1 MTEAAIEQR
10 VRHRDVAEGRNAMDE
25 WTLTYEGFDPDEEG
39 LREALCTLGNGVLAT
54 RGACPESRAEGVHYP
69 GTYRAGIFN
78 RLVDEMDGGEISN
91 ESMVNLP
98 NWLVLRFRLD
108 DGDWFQAGE
117 ADLDEYRLQLD
128 MRRGVLTRHLRLVV
142 PGGGKLLVA
151 QRRFVHLV
159 DAHLAGLETTFL
171 PEGWSGTLTVQVA
184 IDAAVRNQG
193 VKRYRDLSDL
203 HLRPCGV
210 EEVDGDIALV
220 AVETNQSHVRI
231 AEAHRTRLS
240 HDGGYERVAYER
252 RWLDEDG
259 LVGHELTLDL
269 RDGVPVTVE
278 KIVAIVTGRDPAI
291 AEPAESAVRK
301 VRRAPGFDELLR
313 THVAKWD
320 QFWERFEIRF
330 GEQEEIEHILN
341 LHTFHALQTISHNT
355 IDQDVGAPARGL
367 HGEAYRGH
375 IFWDEVFIL
384 PYLNLRMPVLTRS
397 LLMYRYRRLGEAK
410 ARARAVGHAGAIF
423 PWQSGSDGREES
435 QELHLNPVS
444 GKWQPDNSQLQRHI
458 NLAIAYNVWQY
469 VETTADVAF
478 LRYYGMELMVE
489 IARFFSSLA
498 TYDRAHD
505 RYHLR
510 GVMGPDEFHDGYPD
524 RDTPGLDDNAY
535 TNVMV
540 VWMLRRVFQLLDLLP
555 PHMRYDVRE
564 ELDLTRA
571 ELDRWE
577 DLTRRIHVPFHD
589 DWIISQFAGYDEL
602 AEFDWD
608 GYQRRYGD
616 IQRLDRI
623 LKAEDDT
630 PNRYKVAKQADVLML
645 FFLLSAEELYQI
657 FEGLGYD
664 WSPERI
670 PATIDYYRQRTSH
683 GSTLSGVVHAWLLAR
698 SDRRRSWEMFEHAL
712 RSDVA
717 DIQGGTTKEGIH
729 LGAMTGTLDL
739 VQRGYTGLAVDQDV
753 LRFEPA
759 LPDEVER
766 LDLRLFYRGHHLEV
780 TLDHTS
786 LRVGAPSSDLA
797 PVTIGCNGQ
806 REELRGGETLTF
818 DVAPVTS
825 DE

>member
-1 MTEAAIEQR
+1 
-10 VRHRDVAEGRNAMDE
+10 MDE
-25 WTLTYEGFDPDEEG
+25 WTLTYQGFDPREEG

-54 RGACPESRAEGVHYP
+54 RGACPESRADEVHYP
-69 GTYRAGIFN
+69 ATYRAGVFN
-78 RLVDEMDGGEISN
+78 RLVDEMDGAEISN

-108 DGDWFQAGE
+108 DGDWFAPDDAE
-117 ADLDEYRLQLD
+117 LDEYKLELD
-128 MRRGVLTRHLRLVV
+128 MRRGVVTRHLRIAL
-142 PGGGKLLVA
+142 PGGGGLLVT

-159 DAHLAGLETTFL
+159 DPQLAALETTFL
-171 PEGWSGTLTVQVA
+171 PEGHGGSLTVQAA
-184 IDAAVRNQG
+184 IDAEVRNQG
-193 VKRYRDLSDL
+193 VKRYRDLSDR
-203 HLRPCGV
+203 HLRQCGV
-210 EEVDGDIALV
+210 EEVDGAIALV

-231 AEAHRTRLS
+231 AAAHRTRLH
-240 HDGGYERVAYER
+240 HDGGYEQVLSER
-252 RWLDEDG
+252 RWLQEDG
-259 LVGHELTLDL
+259 LVGHELTLEV
-269 RDGVPVTVE
+269 RDGIPVTVE
-278 KIVAIVTGRDPAI
+278 KVVAIVTGRDPAV

-301 VRRAPGFDELLR
+301 VRRAPSFDELLR
-313 THVAKWD
+313 SHVAKWD

-330 GEQEEIEHILN
+330 GEREEIERILN

-384 PYLNLRMPVLTRS
+384 PYLNLRLPVLTRS
-397 LLMYRYRRLGEAK
+397 LLMYRYRRLGEAR
-410 ARARAVGHAGAIF
+410 ARARAAGHAGAIF

-435 QELHLNPVS
+435 QAMHLNPVS
-444 GKWQPDNSQLQRHI
+444 GRWQPDNSQLQRHI
-458 NLAIAYNVWQY
+458 NVAIAYNVWQY
-469 VETTADVAF
+469 VETTADLDF

-540 VWMLRRVFQLLDLLP
+540 VWTLRRIFQLLELLP

-577 DLTRRIHVPFHD
+577 DLTRRIFVPFHD
-589 DWIISQFAGYDEL
+589 DRIISQFAGYDEL
-602 AEFDWD
+602 EEFDWA

-630 PNRYKVAKQADVLML
+630 PNRYKLAKQADVLML
-645 FFLLSAEELYQI
+645 FYLLSAEELHQI

-664 WSPERI
+664 WTPDRI
-670 PATIDYYRQRTSH
+670 PATIEYYRQRTSH

-712 RSDVA
+712 RSDIA

-739 VQRGYTGLAVDQDV
+739 VQRGYTGLAVEQDV

-759 LPDEVER
+759 LPAEVDR

-780 TLDHTS
+780 MLDHAC
-786 LRVGAPSSDLA
+786 LRVSAPTSDLPA
-797 PVTIGCNGQ
+797 ATIGCDGQ

-818 DVAPVTS
+818 DLTS
-825 DE
+825 PEPDP

>member
-1 MTEAAIEQR
+1 
-10 VRHRDVAEGRNAMDE
+10 VEGSDAMDE
-25 WTLTYEGFDPDEEG
+25 WTLTYEGFDPSEEG

-54 RGACPESRAEGVHYP
+54 RGACPETRADGVHYP
-69 GTYRAGIFN
+69 GTYRAGLFN

-98 NWLVLRFRLD
+98 NWLVLRFRID
-108 DGDWFQAGE
+108 GGDWFQPDE
-117 ADLDEYRLQLD
+117 AVLDEYRVELD
-128 MRRGVLTRHLRLVV
+128 MRRGVLTRHLRAGM
-142 PGGGKLLVA
+142 PGGRGLLVT

-159 DAHLAGLETTFL
+159 DPQLVALETTFL
-171 PEGWSGTLTVQVA
+171 PVGGSVSLTVQAAV
-184 IDAAVRNQG
+184 DADVRNQG
-193 VKRYRDLSDL
+193 VERYRDLADR
-203 HLRPCGV
+203 HLERCAA
-210 EEVDGDIALV
+210 EEVDPGIALV
-220 AVETNQSHVRI
+220 TMETNQSHLRI
-231 AEAHRTRLS
+231 AEAHRTRVH
-240 HDGGYERVAYER
+240 HDGGYEQVACER

-259 LVGHELTLDL
+259 LVGHELTLEL

-278 KIVAIVTGRDPAI
+278 KLVAIVTGRDPAI

-301 VRRAPGFDELLR
+301 VQRAPGFDELLR
-313 THVAKWD
+313 HHVAKWD

-330 GEQEEIEHILN
+330 GEREEIERILN
-341 LHTFHALQTISHNT
+341 LHTFHALQTTSHNT
-355 IDQDVGAPARGL
+355 IGQDVGAPARGL

-397 LLMYRYRRLGEAK
+397 LLLYRYRRLGEAK
-410 ARARAVGHAGAIF
+410 ARASAVGHAGAVF

-458 NLAIAYNVWQY
+458 NVAIAYNVWQY
-469 VETTADVAF
+469 VETTADLDF

-498 TYDRAHD
+498 SYDRAHD

-524 RDTPGLDDNAY
+524 RDEPGLDDNAY

-540 VWMLRRVFQLLDLLP
+540 VWALRRVFQLLELLP

-577 DLTRRIHVPFHD
+577 DLTRRLYVPFHD
-589 DWIISQFAGYDEL
+589 DRIISQFAGYDQLDEL
-602 AEFDWD
+602 DWP
-608 GYQRRYGD
+608 GYEQRYGD

-645 FFLLSAEELYQI
+645 FYLLSAEELHSI

-664 WSPERI
+664 WTPDRI
-670 PATIDYYRQRTSH
+670 PATIEYYRERTSH

-698 SDRRRSWEMFEHAL
+698 SDRRRSWEMFEQAL
-712 RSDVA
+712 RSDIA

-739 VQRGYTGLAVDQDV
+739 VQRGYTGLTVEQDV

-759 LPDEVER
+759 LPDEVDR

-780 TLDHTS
+780 ALDHAS
-786 LRVGAPSSDLA
+786 LRVSAPTSDLA
-797 PVTIGCNGQ
+797 AVWIACDGR

-818 DVAPVTS
+818 DLAPLVP

>member
-1 MTEAAIEQR
+1 
-10 VRHRDVAEGRNAMDE
+10 VDE
-25 WTLTYEGFDPDEEG
+25 WTLTYDGFDPEEEG

-54 RGACPESRAEGVHYP
+54 RGACPESRADAVHYP
-69 GTYRAGIFN
+69 GTYRAGVFN
-78 RLVDEMDGGEISN
+78 RLVDEVDGRQISN

-108 DGDWFQAGE
+108 DGPWFQPDD
-117 ADLDEYRLQLD
+117 ADLEDYRLELD
-128 MRRGVLTRHLRLVV
+128 LRRGVLTRHLRVAV
-142 PGGGKLLVA
+142 PSGGGLLVT

-159 DAHLAGLETTFL
+159 DPQLAGLETTFL
-171 PEGWSGTLTVQVA
+171 PDGCHGRLTVQAAV
-184 IDAAVRNQG
+184 DAGVRNQG
-193 VKRYRDLSDL
+193 VERYRDLADQ
-203 HLRPCGV
+203 HLRRCV
-210 EEVDGDIALV
+210 AEEVAPGLGLV
-220 AVETNQSHVRI
+220 AVETTQSHVRV
-231 AEAHRTRLS
+231 AAAQRARLYRE
-240 HDGGYERVAYER
+240 GGYDPVTCDRQ
-252 RWLDEDG
+252 WLDEDD
-259 LVGHELTLDL
+259 LVGHTFALELD
-269 RDGVPVTVE
+269 DGVAVTVE
-278 KIVAIVTGRDPAI
+278 KVVAIVTGRDPAI

-301 VRRAPGFDELLR
+301 VERAPSFDELLR
-313 THVAKWD
+313 NHVAKWD
-320 QFWERFEIRF
+320 QFWERFEVRF
-330 GEQEEIEHILN
+330 GEREEVERILN
-341 LHTFHALQTISHNT
+341 LHTFHALQTVSHNT
-355 IDQDVGAPARGL
+355 IGQDVGAPARGL

-397 LLMYRYRRLGEAK
+397 LLLYRHRRLGEAK
-410 ARARAVGHAGAIF
+410 ARARAAGHNGAVF

-435 QELHLNPVS
+435 QEVHLNPNS

-458 NLAIAYNVWQY
+458 NVAIAYNVWQY
-469 VETTADVAF
+469 VETTADLDF
-478 LRYYGMELMVE
+478 LRYYGVELMVE

-524 RDTPGLDDNAY
+524 REEPGLDDNAY

-540 VWMLRRVFQLLDLLP
+540 VWTLRRIFQLLDLLP
-555 PHMRYDVRE
+555 PHMRFDVRE

-577 DLTRRIHVPFHD
+577 DLTRRLYIPFHD
-589 DWIISQFAGYDEL
+589 DWLISQFAGYDEL
-602 AEFDWD
+602 EEFDWD
-608 GYQRRYGD
+608 GYRRRYGD

-645 FFLLSAEELYQI
+645 FYLLSAEELHQI

-664 WSPERI
+664 WTPDRI
-670 PATIDYYRQRTSH
+670 PATIEYYRERTSH

-698 SDRRRSWEMFEHAL
+698 SDRRRSWEMFEQAL

-739 VQRGYTGLAVDQDV
+739 VQRGYTGLAVEQDV
-753 LRFEPA
+753 LRFEPT

-780 TLDHTS
+780 TLDHTC
-786 LRVGAPSSDLA
+786 LRVGAPTSDLP
-797 PVTIGCNGQ
+797 PVWIGCNGQ

-818 DVAPVTS
+818 DLASAPVGW
-825 DE
+825 

>member
-1 MTEAAIEQR
+1 MSTTE
-10 VRHRDVAEGRNAMDE
+10 VDGRPRIGAKGSSEMDE
-25 WTLTYEGFDPDEEG
+25 WTLTYEGYDPDEEG

-54 RGACPESRAEGVHYP
+54 RGACPEARADGIHYP
-69 GTYRAGIFN
+69 GTYRAGVFN
-78 RLVDEMDGGEISN
+78 RLVDEMDGEEISN
-91 ESMVNLP
+91 ESMINLP
-98 NWLVLRFRLD
+98 NWLVLRFRID
-108 DGDWFQAGE
+108 DGDWFRPDE
-117 ADLDEYRLQLD
+117 ADLEHYRLELD
-128 MRRGVLTRHLRLVV
+128 MRRGVLTRHLRVGV
-142 PGGGKLLVA
+142 PGGGRLVVT

-159 DAHLAGLETTFL
+159 DPQLAALETTFL
-171 PEGWSGTLTVQVA
+171 PEGCSGTLTVQAA
-184 IDAAVRNQG
+184 IDAEVRNQG
-193 VKRYRDLSDL
+193 VERYRDLSDL
-203 HLRPCGV
+203 HLQQRGI
-210 EEVDGDIALV
+210 EEVDGGIALV
-220 AVETNQSHVRI
+220 AVETTQSRVRI
-231 AEAHRTRLS
+231 AEAHRTRLH
-240 HDGGYERVAYER
+240 HDGGYEQVPSER

-259 LVGHELTLDL
+259 LVGHELTLEL
-269 RDGVPVTVE
+269 RDGVPMTVE
-278 KIVAIVTGRDPAI
+278 KVVAIVTGRDPAV

-301 VRRAPGFDELLR
+301 VRRVPSFDELLR
-313 THVAKWD
+313 IHVAKWD

-330 GEQEEIEHILN
+330 GEQEEIERILN

-397 LLMYRYRRLGEAK
+397 LLLYRYRRLGEAR
-410 ARARAVGHAGAIF
+410 ARARAVGHGGAIF

-458 NLAIAYNVWQY
+458 NVAIAYNVWQY
-469 VETTADVAF
+469 VETTADIDF

-524 RDTPGLDDNAY
+524 RDEPGLDDNAY

-540 VWMLRRVFQLLDLLP
+540 VWMLRRVFQLLELLP

-571 ELDRWE
+571 ELDRWA
-577 DLTRRIHVPFHD
+577 DITRRIFVPFHGEK
-589 DWIISQFAGYDEL
+589 IISQFAGYGEL
-602 AEFDWD
+602 EEFDWA
-608 GYQRRYGD
+608 GYERRYGD

-623 LKAEDDT
+623 LKAEDDS

-645 FFLLSAEELYQI
+645 FYLLSAEELHQI

-664 WSPERI
+664 WTPDRI
-670 PATIDYYRQRTSH
+670 PATIDYYRERTSH

-712 RSDVA
+712 RSDFA

-739 VQRGYTGLAVDQDV
+739 VQRGYTGLAVEEDV
-753 LRFEPA
+753 LRFEPT
-759 LPDEVER
+759 LPDEVEQ
-766 LDLRLFYRGHHLEV
+766 LDLRMFYRGHHLEV
-780 TLDHTS
+780 SLDHTR
-786 LRVGAPSSDLA
+786 LRVSAPTSDLA
-797 PVTIGCNGQ
+797 AVTIECDGQ
-806 REELRGGETLTF
+806 REALRGGETLTF
-818 DVAPVTS
+818 ELLPAAVV